1 MFASGHAPAGKIAGD
16 LYRLGLNRNLMRAL
30 ELKIPPPVVALL
42 VAAAMWGISLTTPS
56 VEAPALARVVAA
68 IAIALA
74 GVGFAIAGSLAFRRA
89 KTTVNPLK
97 PETTTSLVTSGVY
110 RFTRNPMYIGLALV
124 LLGWAVFVS
133 SALALLGPLVF
144 ILYLSR
150 FQIVPEERVLSGMS
164 GTAYSAYQAKVRR
177 WL

>member
-1 MFASGHAPAGKIAGD
+1 MQ
-16 LYRLGLNRNLMRAL
+16 AL

-42 VAAAMWGISLTTPS
+42 VAAAMWGISLATPS
-56 VEAPALARVVAA
+56 VEVPALVRVVAA

-74 GVGFAIAGSLAFRRA
+74 GVGTVIAGALAFRRA

-97 PETTTSLVTSGVY
+97 PETTSSLVTSGVY
-110 RFTRNPMYIGLALV
+110 RFTRNPMYVGLALV
-124 LLGWAVFVS
+124 LLSWAVFVS

-144 ILYLSR
+144 VLYINR
-150 FQIVPEERVLSGMS
+150 FQVVPEERVLSSMFGA
-164 GTAYSAYQAKVRR
+164 AYSAYQAKVRR